1 MPPKMKISKE
11 DIVKI
16 AADVVRQS
24 GADAINA
31 RLLAEKLGCSTQP
44 IFSNFE
50 SMDSL
55 RRAVL
60 EYADG
65 LYNSYIE
72 SELKAQKYPS
82 YKATGMAYIRF
93 AKEEKELFKLLFMR
107 DRTGEDSVLSISK
120 SLSDIVESATG
131 LEKPRAELF
140 HLEMWVFVHGI
151 ATMIATGF
159 FELDESLISDVLS
172 DAYQGLKKRYDTK
185 E

>member
-65 LYNSYIE
+65 LYNS
-72 SELKAQKYPS
+72 
-82 YKATGMAYIRF
+82 
-93 AKEEKELFKLLFMR
+93 
-107 DRTGEDSVLSISK
+107 
-120 SLSDIVESATG
+120 
-131 LEKPRAELF
+131 
-140 HLEMWVFVHGI
+140 
-151 ATMIATGF
+151 
-159 FELDESLISDVLS
+159 
-172 DAYQGLKKRYDTK
+172 
-185 E
+185 